1 MFGGNDYGAGFMQ
14 NSPSYGSQGSPGGER
29 RGSNKSIRPLT
40 IKQIMRAGQTHTDA
54 EMYIDGVEISQI
66 TTVAQVIN
74 AQVKSTNRIYT
85 IDDGTG
91 RIEARAWLVGDDSS
105 SDDKSAIN
113 DGAYVRVT
121 EVVYVSLV
129 LQRGPPNE
137 EKSTGSHSLIGN
149 TMSGGPTNTNYS
161 HYASSTTVNDGYKDV
176 TPIARRIVEFIA
188 SQPRTEEGVHV
199 ASIARH
205 IHEDAGAISRALDE
219 LMDSGHV
226 YSTID
231 ESHFALS

>member
-1 MFGGNDYGAGFMQ
+1 M
-14 NSPSYGSQGSPGGER
+14 
-29 RGSNKSIRPLT
+29 T
-40 IKQIMRAGQTHTDA
+40 
-54 EMYIDGVEISQI
+54 
-66 TTVAQVIN
+66 
-74 AQVKSTNRIYT
+74 
-85 IDDGTG
+85 
-91 RIEARAWLVGDDSS
+91 
-105 SDDKSAIN
+105 
-113 DGAYVRVT
+113 
-121 EVVYVSLV
+121 
-129 LQRGPPNE
+129 
-137 EKSTGSHSLIGN
+137 
-149 TMSGGPTNTNYS
+149 GGPTNTNYS

-205 IHEDAGAISRALDE
+205 IHEDAGAIRYVSLRPSLYSRFSYPFLTCSRALDE